1 MAPDHFGAMLVF
13 NKAQAM
19 NVGLITI
26 GDEVL
31 IGQIINK
38 NAAWIAEHV
47 TSIGGRVIEHC
58 TVADDSGQLVAT
70 IDRLRSSCDVLLL
83 TGGLGPTHDDITKPV
98 LTEYFND
105 TLEVSEEWMQHL
117 HAWMQQRGRAV
128 TERNAGQALKP
139 TTAQL
144 LSNPLGTAPGL
155 LFDRDGIMIV
165 AMPGVP
171 SEMKGIML
179 DHVLPNLRERIDAE
193 GVETTEYLTLMSTGI
208 AESNLADVIGDPS
221 QFLGTSTLAF
231 LPNYLGVRMRI
242 GARGASS
249 AERREELF
257 RVRDVLMQKAG
268 KYVFGEGDTTLAE
281 VLGGMLKERGET
293 LSVAE
298 SCTGGLLG
306 SMLTDVHGSSSW
318 FVGGFIPYANAAK
331 VRDLGVRE
339 SSLEQYGAV
348 SEQVARQLS
357 EGAKRITGSTYAIS
371 ITGIAGPGGGTEEK
385 PVGTVWISVAGP
397 SNTVAFRHQFGSD
410 RRINRER
417 SAGAALGILWRIL
430 K

>member
-1 MAPDHFGAMLVF
+1 MSVLEKVE
-13 NKAQAM
+13 AM

-38 NAAWIAEHV
+38 NVAWIAERV
-47 TSIGGRVIEHC
+47 TSIGGHIVEHC
-58 TVADDSGQLVAT
+58 TVADDAKQLVDT
-70 IDRLRSSCDVLLL
+70 LNRLRTSCDVLLL

-98 LTEYFND
+98 LTEYFHD

-117 HAWMQQRGRAV
+117 HAWMKQRGRTV

-139 TTAQL
+139 TTAAL
-144 LSNPLGTAPGL
+144 LSNPIGTAPGL
-155 LFDRDGIMIV
+155 MFDRDGIVVV

-171 SEMKGIML
+171 SEMQGIMQN
-179 DHVLPNLRERIDAE
+179 HVLPLLHERIDAAAIS
-193 GVETTEYLTLMSTGI
+193 TTEYLTLLTTGI
-208 AESNLADVIGDPS
+208 AESNLADVIGDPT
-221 QFLGTSTLAF
+221 QFLGSSTLAF

-242 GARGASS
+242 GATGSSS

-257 RVRDVLMQKAG
+257 RVRDVLMQRAG
-268 KYVFGEGDTTLAE
+268 KYVFGQGDTTLAE

-293 LSVAE
+293 LSAAE

-306 SMLTDVHGSSSW
+306 SMLTDVNGSSAW
-318 FVGGFIPYANAAK
+318 FLGGFIPYANAAK
-331 VRDLGVRE
+331 VRDLGVQE
-339 SSLEQYGAV
+339 STLEQFGAV
-348 SEQVARQLS
+348 SEQVARELS
-357 EGAKRITGSTYAIS
+357 EGARRITGSTYAIS
-371 ITGIAGPGGGTEEK
+371 ITGVAGPGGGSAEK

-397 SNTVAFRHQFGSD
+397 SRTVAFLHQFGTD

-417 SAGAALGILWRIL
+417 SAGAALGLLWRMI